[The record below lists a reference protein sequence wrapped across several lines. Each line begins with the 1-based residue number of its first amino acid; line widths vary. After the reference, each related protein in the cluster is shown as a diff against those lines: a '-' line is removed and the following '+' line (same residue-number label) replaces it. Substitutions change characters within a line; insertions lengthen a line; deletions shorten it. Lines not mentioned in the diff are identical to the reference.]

1 MNQIMPPKAED
12 LPRKLN
18 QLKPY
23 QAKTFLTKE
32 NNKKIRRSTI
42 DQNIEIREEKKMP
55 SAWFEHATFP
65 LREGRSSQLELC
77 WLLAD

>member
-55 SAWFEHATFP
+55 SA
-65 LREGRSSQLELC
+65 
-77 WLLAD
+77 